1 MKGSISL
8 AQLWQKAIH
17 MWCPLNPPTPSHPS
31 PNPQSNKK
39 SLKVHPFKGRWEKDQ
54 NIKRSW
60 LTFADRCHHALALAL
75 PRFSPANNPCSALVP
90 AREFNQERWPKTI
103 FSLEILCRPLSS
115 TLLAE
120 KRISIERFSRL
131 FGREFQNKLLKIE
144 AVLKYR
150 GEQKN
155 PLKHI
160 LLAMCMQGSLFQA
173 GCYWRIL
180 SVNNSHAYCI
190 YLFLFSTQAQGE
202 REGTLKVK
210 VRVSVQTWKYL
221 WHKNMAP

>member
-1 MKGSISL
+1 MDRIFSSL
-8 AQLWQKAIH
+8 TWILRRLRRRKEGTD
-17 MWCPLNPPTPSHPS
+17 TPAGLR
-31 PNPQSNKK
+31 SNKK

-173 GCYWRIL
+173 GCYWQIL
-180 SVNNSHAYCI
+180 SVNNSNAYCI
-190 YLFLFSTQAQGE
+190 CQGIHAKSGRYLRYISAIFFGFSA
-202 REGTLKVK
+202 KF
-210 VRVSVQTWKYL
+210 
-221 WHKNMAP
+221 

>member
-1 MKGSISL
+1 M
-8 AQLWQKAIH
+8 
-17 MWCPLNPPTPSHPS
+17 PPPS
-31 PNPQSNKK
+31 PQEEPQGS
-39 SLKVHPFKGRWEKDQ
+39 PFQGAMR
-54 NIKRSW
+54 KREAGSPLQIAVIMHW
-60 LTFADRCHHALALAL
+60 PL
-75 PRFSPANNPCSALVP
+75 PCCAFPRQTTHVPCSDLVP
-90 AREFNQERWPKTI
+90 AREFNRERWPKTI
-103 FSLEILCRPLSS
+103 LSLEILCRPWNS

-131 FGREFQNKLLKIE
+131 FAREFQNKLFKIE

-150 GEQKN
+150 GEQIN

-173 GCYWRIL
+173 GCYWQIL

-190 YLFLFSTQAQGE
+190 YMFLFSTLAQGE

-210 VRVSVQTWKYL
+210 VRVSLQTWKYL
-221 WHKNMAP
+221 WQKNMAP

>member
-1 MKGSISL
+1 MLFCKYLSFDLRCKTLEGFHFFSPVVTKSYSYVVPPP
-8 AQLWQKAIH
+8 AH
-17 MWCPLNPPTPSHPS
+17 PFPTPR
-31 PNPQSNKK
+31 SNKK

-173 GCYWRIL
+173 GCYWQIL
-180 SVNNSHAYCI
+180 SVNNSNAYCI
-190 YLFLFSTQAQGE
+190 CQGIHAKSGRYLRYISAIFFGFSA
-202 REGTLKVK
+202 KF
-210 VRVSVQTWKYL
+210 
-221 WHKNMAP
+221 